1 MRHSCTGTSSAL
13 SEASPLPLARP
24 ALLLLLQVLPLLLLR
39 QLLLRQL
46 LLRQL
51 LLLLRHF
58 LLRQVRLQARRS

>member
-1 MRHSCTGTSSAL
+1 MCQACAGTSSAF

-51 LLLLRHF
+51 LLLLQH
-58 LLRQVRLQARRS
+58 LWQVRLRARRP

>member
-1 MRHSCTGTSSAL
+1 MCQTCTGMRSSF
-13 SEASPLPLARP
+13 SQASPLPLARP